1 MIEFISKLIR
11 QFNNKIIF
19 KCTIDQEKVVNFVR
33 EKLCGPYAITCKK
46 KFKKRRVT
54 SIPRKDSND
63 VAMSTVFYDPL
74 GLDDCLSSSS
84 NCSDG
89 SVIFDYD
96 ESIFG
101 DSSSYKKLFIS

>member
-1 MIEFISKLIR
+1 MPLHV
-11 QFNNKIIF
+11 Q
-19 KCTIDQEKVVNFVR
+19 
-33 EKLCGPYAITCKK
+33 KK
-46 KFKKRRVT
+46 EFKKRRVT
-54 SIPRKDSND
+54 SIPQKDSND

-74 GLDDCLSSSS
+74 GLDVCLSSSS

-101 DSSSYKKLFIS
+101 DSSLSKSLFMS